1 MTDEH
6 GDDEPSNA
14 SEQLSHT
21 SVYADRAAHFADQ
34 FIHYIEIIA
43 AWLFAVL
50 FAIGV
55 VDLIVQVIHAIQSRG
70 ITDPLIVLGFID
82 TGLLLLIIVEIYRTV
97 IAYVHES
104 QTREIVHL
112 VIYTGII
119 ALVRKVIIFQTS
131 GYDTM
136 EDALFA
142 ALSYTVLIFGLVG
155 LLMAERTYGS

>member
-6 GDDEPSNA
+6 GDDESATENGQRSSIGA
-14 SEQLSHT
+14 
-21 SVYADRAAHFADQ
+21 YADHAAHSADR
-34 FIHYIEIIA
+34 FIHYIEIVA

-55 VDLIVQVIHAIQSRG
+55 VDLIIQVVDAVQNRA
-70 ITDPLIVLGFID
+70 ITDPLVVLGFID

-131 GYDTM
+131 EYATM
-136 EDALFA
+136 LDALFA

-155 LLMAERTYGS
+155 LLMTERVYGS